1 MNYRIDLLPAELR
14 KRPADRLR
22 RFVPLL
28 LTIVVVAGLA
38 AGYSAFLTRC
48 AQISREL
55 TVLNES
61 LPPLRKEAAR
71 LEEIKRQR
79 LDLEKRG
86 GELAALLRNRRTC
99 PEILAAVAGVV
110 PDEVRLTG
118 LRLEKATEKEQEKQA
133 QSGPRQAQP
142 APPGL
147 SAQPAPPGLPRAVIP
162 GVPDTLW
169 IAGAS
174 HSAPAV
180 GIFIAQ
186 LGQLPYFSKVT
197 LTGLHFE
204 EGEDCLVFAIAASLK
219 EGTPD
224 GKQVE

>member
-14 KRPADRLR
+14 KRQADRLR

-28 LTIVVVAGLA
+28 LTIVVVGGLA
-38 AGYSAFLTRC
+38 AGYGAFLTRC
-48 AQISREL
+48 AQVSREL
-55 TVLNES
+55 AVLNES

-86 GELAALLRNRRTC
+86 GELATLLRNRRTW

-118 LRLEKATEKEQEKQA
+118 LRLEKTTEKEQEKQV
-133 QSGPRQAQP
+133 QSGPGQ
-142 APPGL
+142 
-147 SAQPAPPGLPRAVIP
+147 AQPAPPGLPRAVIP

-169 IAGAS
+169 ITGAS

-204 EGEDCLVFAIAASLK
+204 EGENCLVFAIAASLK